1 MSRQTVTT
9 YQSGTAMKTTIL
21 KTLALAILA
30 AGQAYAAPISLDNH
44 ASITATYNGKAEDIV
59 GLDHNFQVEAGS
71 NTTSLDPSNTGV
83 EFLTAD
89 ALFGFDFSTTGLL
102 TVYNNL
108 PASSDA
114 DYRLTFEFDSG
125 LVDPI
130 TSFTLVD
137 ASGLVSGVPGLAILG
152 DHSIGL
158 DLSGLAWTDGFGQF
172 SARLGTTDV
181 PEPASAAL
189 VLAGAAGLAA
199 ARRKRTARA

>member
-1 MSRQTVTT
+1 
-9 YQSGTAMKTTIL
+9 MKTIIL
-21 KTLALAILA
+21 EILLLSTLA
-30 AGQAYAAPISLDNH
+30 AGQAYAAPISLDDN
-44 ASITATYNGKAEDIV
+44 ASITATYNGKAEDVV

-71 NTTSLDPSNTGV
+71 NTTTLDPSNSGV

-89 ALFGFDFSTTGLL
+89 ALFGLDFSTTGLL

-108 PASSDA
+108 PASSNA
-114 DYRLTFEFDSG
+114 DYRLTFAFGSG
-125 LVDPI
+125 LANPI

-137 ASGLVSGVPGLAILG
+137 NSGLVSGVPGLTILG

-158 DLSGLAWTDGFGQF
+158 NLSGLAWTDGFGQF
-172 SARLGTTDV
+172 SAQLGTTDV

-199 ARRKRTARA
+199 ARRKRTSRA

>member
-1 MSRQTVTT
+1 
-9 YQSGTAMKTTIL
+9 MKTIIL
-21 KTLALAILA
+21 NTLVLATFA
-30 AGQAYAAPISLDNH
+30 AGQACAAPISLDNT

-59 GLDHNFQVEAGS
+59 GLDHDFQVEAGS
-71 NTTSLDPSNTGV
+71 NTTTLDPTNAGV

-108 PASSDA
+108 PAAGNA
-114 DYRLTFEFDSG
+114 DYRLTFDFGSG
-125 LVDPI
+125 LARPI
-130 TSFTLVD
+130 GSFTLVD
-137 ASGLVSGVPGLAILG
+137 GSGLVRGVPGLTILG

-158 DLSGLAWTDGFGQF
+158 DLSGLVWTDGFGQF
-172 SARLGTTDV
+172 SAQLGITEV

-199 ARRKRTARA
+199 ARRKRTSSI

>member
-1 MSRQTVTT
+1 
-9 YQSGTAMKTTIL
+9 MKTIIL
-21 KTLALAILA
+21 KTLVLAALA
-30 AGQAYAAPISLDNH
+30 AGPAYAAPISLDNT
-44 ASITATYNGKAEDIV
+44 ASITATYNGKGEDVV
-59 GLDHNFQVEAGS
+59 GLDHDFQVEAGS
-71 NTTSLDPSNTGV
+71 NTTTLDPTNAGV

-108 PASSDA
+108 PAASDT
-114 DYRLTFEFDSG
+114 DYRLTFDFGSG
-125 LVDPI
+125 LAAPI

-137 ASGLVSGVPGLAILG
+137 GSGLVSGMPGLTILG

-158 DLSGLAWTDGFGQF
+158 VLSGLAWTDGFGQF
-172 SARLGTTDV
+172 SAQLGTTDV

-199 ARRKRTARA
+199 ARRKRTSGT